1 VTIGA
6 ADAPEPSRSVVVCP
20 YGDAMDRE
28 GSGAGDVAREGV
40 PGVALAIALVAWL
53 LAGTAAVLHV
63 AAGGGMS
70 AGDLL
75 FTAVDVT
82 VAAVYGTV
90 GAVILSRRRHPVG
103 WLVALTGV
111 AGGVS
116 AVGGAWGVFAASRP
130 GAPTLD
136 WLAGAFGWVWVPGTV
151 ALFTVVPWLA
161 RDRRLGPAAWAG
173 VALGTASALL
183 LTGTRLLAPM
193 SDARVAIALV
203 VVAGL
208 VTAAATAWR
217 YRRGPEGERR
227 GLGLLAVATAIMAL
241 SFVPLLLVDPGP
253 AAFLAVPVSHLVC
266 QALFPAALLV
276 TVLRN
281 RLWGLDLAI
290 SRATVAA
297 LLTLTLAGIYALV
310 TAGVSALA
318 GTTTPGAQVA
328 AAVGVVLLLQPVR
341 GWLQARV
348 RHLVY
353 GDATDPGRAAL
364 RLGRSLTTPGGSAD
378 LLAGLAA
385 GVGESLRLVSVR
397 RATRGADPLAA
408 SWGSAT
414 SEPVRV
420 PVERGGDVLGDLAV
434 TAPPGERLDAR
445 SRAALDQ
452 LAPVVAAGLA
462 LAAGARDLERARD
475 AATSARLRE
484 RRAVRRE
491 LHDGLGPWLSGMR
504 LGLQGAVNL
513 LDGGRPADAEAA
525 RAALIALRDEA
536 ERRVEDVRD
545 LARGLLPPVLDEQG
559 LGPALHDLARRLG
572 REGFAVDVAG
582 DDPGP
587 LDPVVAAAAYGVLSE
602 AARNAQRHSGA
613 AGCRVE
619 VRRSADALEVRC
631 SDAGRGPG
639 PAAGSARA
647 GDAVGVGTRSMRER
661 AEELGGRVEVVDTA
675 PGTLV
680 RAVLPLVPGAPVPG
694 APVPVA
700 GAAPGAE
707 VAAGAGAAEAV
718 PT

>member
-1 VTIGA
+1 MTLPSTMS
-6 ADAPEPSRSVVVCP
+6 DPSRSVVVCP
-20 YGDAMDRE
+20 YGDAMERE
-28 GSGAGDVAREGV
+28 GSAAREGA
-40 PGVALAIALVAWL
+40 PAVALAIALVAWL
-53 LAGTAAVLHV
+53 LAGTATVLHV
-63 AAGGGMS
+63 AAGSGMT

-116 AVGGAWGVFAASRP
+116 AVGGAWGTFAATRP
-130 GAPTLD
+130 GAPPLD
-136 WLAGAFGWVWVPGTV
+136 WLVGAFGWIWVPGTV

-161 RDRRLGPAAWAG
+161 RDRRLGPVAWAG
-173 VALGTASALL
+173 LALGATSALL

-193 SDARVAIALV
+193 SDARGALALV

-208 VTAAATAWR
+208 VTAVATWWR
-217 YRRGPEGERR
+217 YRHGPGAERR
-227 GLGLLAVATAIMAL
+227 GLGVLAAATAIMAL
-241 SFVPLLLVDPGP
+241 SFVPLVLADPGP
-253 AAFLAVPVSHLVC
+253 ALFLVVPVSHLVC

-297 LLTLTLAGIYALV
+297 LLTLTLAAVYALV
-310 TAGVSALA
+310 TAGVSLLA
-318 GTTTPGAQVA
+318 GTSTPGAQVA

-341 GWLQARV
+341 GWLQNRV

-353 GDATDPGRAAL
+353 GDAADPGRAAL
-364 RLGRSLTTPGGSAD
+364 LLGRSLAAPGESDD

-385 GVGESLRLVSVR
+385 GVGESLRLESVALR
-397 RATRGADPLAA
+397 TAGADPLTVV
-408 SWGSAT
+408 WGEPT
-414 SEPVRV
+414 SPPAQI
-420 PVERGGDVLGDLAV
+420 PVEHAGRAAGEITV

-445 SRAALDQ
+445 THGALDQ
-452 LAPVVAAGLA
+452 LVPVVAAGLA
-462 LAAGARDLERARD
+462 LAAGARALERARD

-491 LHDGLGPWLSGMR
+491 LHDGLGPWLSGVR

-513 LDGGRPADAEAA
+513 LDAGRPADVAAA
-525 RAALIALRDEA
+525 REALAALRDEA

-545 LARGLLPPVLDEQG
+545 LARSLLPPVLDEKG
-559 LGPALHDLARRLG
+559 LGPALDDLASRMG
-572 REGFAVDVAG
+572 RDGFAVERTG
-582 DDPGP
+582 DDPGD

-613 AGCRVE
+613 PGCRLE
-619 VRRSADALEVRC
+619 VRRSPDALDVRC
-631 SDAGRGPG
+631 EDAGRGPG
-639 PAAGSARA
+639 AAAGVAD
-647 GDAVGVGTRSMRER
+647 GVVGVGTRSMRER
-661 AEELGGRVEVVDTA
+661 AEELGGWVEVTDAA
-675 PGTLV
+675 PGTRV
-680 RAVLPLVPGAPVPG
+680 RAVLPLAPGTPVPG
-694 APVPVA
+694 PAAASA
-700 GAAPGAE
+700 G
-707 VAAGAGAAEAV
+707 VTAAEAV

>member
-1 VTIGA
+1 MIIGFV
-6 ADAPEPSRSVVVCP
+6 PEPSRSAVVCP

-28 GSGAGDVAREGV
+28 GSGARDQGRDGV
-40 PGVALAIALVAWL
+40 PRVALAIALVAWL

-63 AAGGGMS
+63 AAEGGMT

-116 AVGGAWGVFAASRP
+116 AVGGAWGVFAATRP
-130 GAPTLD
+130 GAPALD
-136 WLAGAFGWVWVPGTV
+136 WLTGAFGWVWVPGTV

-161 RDRRLGPAAWAG
+161 RDRRLGPVAWAG
-173 VALGTASALL
+173 VALGTGSALL
-183 LTGTRLLAPM
+183 LTGTRLLTPM
-193 SDARVAIALV
+193 SDARGAIALV

-208 VTAAATAWR
+208 LTAAATWWR
-217 YRRGPEGERR
+217 YRRGPAAERR
-227 GLGLLAVATAIMAL
+227 GLGLLAAATAIMAL
-241 SFVPLLLVDPGP
+241 SFVPLLLADPGR

-297 LLTLTLAGIYALV
+297 LLTLTLAGVYSLV

-341 GWLQARV
+341 GWLQTRV

-353 GDATDPGRAAL
+353 GEATDPGRAAL
-364 RLGRSLTTPGGSAD
+364 LLGRSLTTPGGSAE

-385 GVGESLRLVSVR
+385 AVGESLRLESVR
-397 RATRGADPLAA
+397 LATRGADPVAA
-408 SWGSAT
+408 SWGAPT

-420 PVERGGDVLGDLAV
+420 PVERAGDLVGDLAV

-445 SRAALDQ
+445 SRTALDQ

-462 LAAGARDLERARD
+462 LATGARDLERVRD

-513 LDGGRPADAEAA
+513 LDGGRPDDVEAA
-525 RAALIALRDEA
+525 RAALTALRDEA

-559 LGPALHDLARRLG
+559 LGPALDDLVRRLG
-572 REGFAVDVAG
+572 REGFAVEVAG
-582 DDPGP
+582 DDPGA

-613 AGCRVE
+613 AGCRIA
-619 VRRSADALEVRC
+619 VRRTADRLDVRC
-631 SDAGRGPG
+631 TDAGRGPG
-639 PAAGSARA
+639 PAAGSARS

-661 AEELGGRVEVVDTA
+661 AEELGGRFEVAEAA
-675 PGTLV
+675 PGTVV
-680 RAVLPLVPGAPVPG
+680 RAVLPLVPGAPLPG
-694 APVPVA
+694 AGGLRAGMGA
-700 GAAPGAE
+700 GAE
-707 VAAGAGAAEAV
+707 SDAAEAV

>member
-1 VTIGA
+1 MTLGTVV
-6 ADAPEPSRSVVVCP
+6 APEPSRSVVVCP

-28 GSGAGDVAREGV
+28 GSGARDRTRDGL

-63 AAGGGMS
+63 ATGGGMS

-116 AVGGAWGVFAASRP
+116 AVGGAWGVFAATRP
-130 GAPTLD
+130 GAPALD
-136 WLAGAFGWVWVPGTV
+136 WLTGAFGWVWVPGTV

-161 RDRRLGPAAWAG
+161 RDRRLGPVAWAG
-173 VALGTASALL
+173 VALGTGSALL

-193 SDARVAIALV
+193 SDAQGAIALV

-208 VTAAATAWR
+208 LTAGATWWR
-217 YRRGPEGERR
+217 YRHGPEAERR

-241 SFVPLLLVDPGP
+241 SFVPLVLADPGP
-253 AAFLAVPVSHLVC
+253 ALFLAVPVSHLVC

-297 LLTLTLAGIYALV
+297 LLTLTLAGVYALV

-318 GTTTPGAQVA
+318 GTSTPGAQVA
-328 AAVGVVLLLQPVR
+328 AAVGVVLLLQPLR
-341 GWLQARV
+341 GWLQTRV

-353 GDATDPGRAAL
+353 GEATDPGRAAL
-364 RLGRSLTTPGGSAD
+364 LLGRSLTTPGGSAD

-385 GVGESLRLVSVR
+385 GVGESLRLESVR
-397 RATRGADPLAA
+397 LTTRGADPVAA
-408 SWGSAT
+408 SWGSPT

-420 PVERGGDVLGDLAV
+420 PVERAGDLVGDLAV

-445 SRAALDQ
+445 SRTALDQ

-462 LAAGARDLERARD
+462 LATGARDLERARD

-513 LDGGRPADAEAA
+513 LDGGRPGDVEAA
-525 RAALIALRDEA
+525 RTALTALRDEA

-559 LGPALHDLARRLG
+559 LGPALDDLARRLG
-572 REGFAVDVAG
+572 REGFAVEVAG
-582 DDPGP
+582 DDPGA

-613 AGCRVE
+613 DGCRIV
-619 VRRSADALEVRC
+619 VRRSADLLDVRC
-631 SDAGRGPG
+631 ADAGRGPG
-639 PAAGSARA
+639 PAAGSARP

-661 AEELGGRVEVVDTA
+661 AEELGGWVEVSAAA
-675 PGTLV
+675 PGTVV
-680 RAVLPLVPGAPVPG
+680 RAVLPLVPGAPVPQAAGVGVG
-694 APVPVA
+694 ARA
-700 GAAPGAE
+700 GAAVEADP
-707 VAAGAGAAEAV
+707 AEAV